1 MSSNPTMSP
10 TGRLRLVSLLPSATE
25 MACALGL
32 TDQLV
37 GITHCCDYP
46 PEIRGKPLVV
56 HGNIPVDDLS
66 LREIDSAVSQSL
78 GRGASLYHVDEQL
91 LRELAPTHILTQDL
105 CQVCAPAGNE
115 VTRALKALPV
125 PPQVLWMSPHSIEQI
140 EENIR
145 DLGRATERLP
155 EAEQLIAAGRS
166 RLQSVAERSSQAA
179 HRPRVFCAEWVDP
192 LFCAGHWVP
201 EMVGIAGGTDVL
213 GRKWADSVRV
223 SWEAVR
229 EAAPE
234 VLILMPCGFHSHCAQ
249 RQAAWLLN
257 QPGWADLPAVRQNRV
272 FAVDGGYFNRPSP
285 RVVDGTELLAH
296 LLHPELCAWHG
307 PPTAFAEIDCGDAA
321 DAVTARQCAA
331 CGTLLPCHSSDG
343 SNCCPCH
350 KPPPHDG
357 CREVAEPIYCRACQ
371 AKNKDTA

>member
-1 MSSNPTMSP
+1 MNSTST
-10 TGRLRLVSLLPSATE
+10 TGGLRLVSLLPSATE

-32 TDQLV
+32 TDQLL

-66 LREIDSAVSQSL
+66 LREIDGAVSQCL
-78 GRGASLYHVDEQL
+78 ATGASLYHVDEQL

-140 EENIR
+140 HDNLRE
-145 DLGRATERLP
+145 LGQATGR
-155 EAEQLIAAGRS
+155 EAEAERLIAAGRS
-166 RLQSVAERSSQAA
+166 RLRNVAERVAQTT

-201 EMVGIAGGTDVL
+201 EMVEIAGGTDVL

-223 SWEAVR
+223 CWEAVR
-229 EAAPE
+229 EAAPD

-249 RQAAWLLN
+249 RQAATLLQ
-257 QPGWADLPAVRQNRV
+257 QPGWADFPAVRNDRV
-272 FAVDGGYFNRPSP
+272 FAVDGGFFNRPSP

-296 LLHPELCAWHG
+296 LIHPELCNWSG
-307 PPTAFAEIDCGDAA
+307 PA
-321 DAVTARQCAA
+321 DAFLKINPFAA
-331 CGTLLPCHSSDG
+331 ASEDACEHCTCHRG
-343 SNCCPCH
+343 SNRGGH
-350 KPPPHDG
+350 
-357 CREVAEPIYCRACQ
+357 
-371 AKNKDTA
+371 